1 MGRRHRRSGATRVR
15 RAAGTALAVVLSSI
29 LLAAWGAP
37 AASAHVL
44 LAASAPADGETVEEA
59 PAEVVLTFTE
69 VPDPALTTVHV
80 LDAAGRRVEAARAAP
95 VPGEPHSVRIPLEA
109 LGPAVYTVTWRT
121 SVDGHTTAG
130 AVAFGVGVPAPP
142 PGTAA
147 GPSAGTSPAPS
158 AAGVAGR
165 WLFSVGVVL
174 LLGAAAVGVAVVARP
189 RAVPRWALGAAWVV
203 AAGGLLLTITDQRAN
218 AQTGLANL
226 LSSDTGHKL
235 ITQGIALLLTG
246 AAVAWACF
254 RRTRAALA
262 AVGAGAGAAMLARAL
277 AGHAGAS
284 SARWFTVGMQWVHLV
299 AVGVWV
305 GGLVWLLFAMRSG
318 DPGRGAGLVRRFS
331 TVAGWSL
338 AVVVISGMARAIDAV
353 GAWGRLFSTDYG
365 VALVVKVGLVAIL
378 VALGARSRFGHV
390 PASPALGSG
399 RLRRL
404 VRGEVAFG
412 AAVLVAAA
420 ALAGF
425 PPSEVV
431 AAASRVAPAATGNIT
446 VSGSDVATSVRV
458 NLVVSPGLPGP
469 NHFDATVDDYA
480 TGEAL
485 AAEGV
490 SLRLQPQ
497 EGTDA
502 REATLELT
510 ASADG
515 HWRGFGRGLAV
526 PGRWNV
532 TVIVGTSTGSVEVP
546 MEVQTRT
553 PATGSVDRAG
563 DAGCGDGEV
572 DAAYTATV
580 DSDPD
585 PPRTE
590 GTKFRITLRRDGR
603 PVTGAKVCFA
613 ADMPDMQH
621 PGVSRVARETSGGRY
636 EVDLKFE
643 MGGAWAASV
652 IVAEPGRPVALV
664 RVRLFVR

>member
-1 MGRRHRRSGATRVR
+1 MAR
-15 RAAGTALAVVLSSI
+15 TALAGVLSSV
-29 LLAAWGAP
+29 LLAAWGATP
-37 AASAHVL
+37 ASAHVL

-59 PAEVVLTFTE
+59 PAAAVLTFTE

-80 LDAAGRRVEAARAAP
+80 LDAAGRRVEAAKAAP
-95 VPGEPHSVRIPLEA
+95 VPGEPHSVRIPLGA
-109 LGPAVYTVTWRT
+109 LSPAVYTVTWRT

-147 GPSAGTSPAPS
+147 GPGTGTSPAPT

-174 LLGAAAVGVAVVARP
+174 LLGAAAVGVVVVASP
-189 RAVPRWALGAAWVV
+189 GAVPRWALGAAWVV
-203 AAGGLLLTITDQRAN
+203 AAGGLLLTIADQRAN
-218 AQTGLANL
+218 AQTGLSNL

-235 ITQGIALLLTG
+235 ITQAIALLLTG
-246 AAVAWACF
+246 AAVGWSCL

-284 SARWFTVGMQWVHLV
+284 SVRWLSVGMQWVHLV

-318 DPGRGAGLVRRFS
+318 DPGRGPGLVRRFS
-331 TVAGWSL
+331 AVAGWSL

-378 VALGARSRFGHV
+378 VALGARSRFRHV
-390 PASPALGSG
+390 PASPTPGSG
-399 RLRRL
+399 RVRQL
-404 VRGEVAFG
+404 VRGEVALG

-420 ALAGF
+420 TLAGF

-431 AAASRVAPAATGNIT
+431 AAASKIVPAVTGNIT

-490 SLRLQPQ
+490 SLRFQSPD
-497 EGTDA
+497 EPVAGDT
-502 REATLELT
+502 TLDLT
-510 ASADG
+510 ASPDG
-515 HWRGFGRGLAV
+515 HWRGFGRGLAGA
-526 PGRWNV
+526 GRWTV
-532 TVIVGTSTGSVEVP
+532 TVVVVTSTGTVEVP
-546 MEVQTRT
+546 MEVQPRT
-553 PATGSVDRAG
+553 PATGSVGRAG
-563 DAGCGDGEV
+563 DAGCGNGDV
-572 DAAYTATV
+572 DPAYTVTV

-585 PPRTE
+585 PPRVE
-590 GTKFRITLRRDGR
+590 GTSFRITLRRDGR
-603 PVTGAKVCFA
+603 PVTGARVCFA

-621 PGVSRVARETSGGRY
+621 PGVSRLAREAPGGRY